1 MLVKNFQNVFTA
13 PDKEL
18 FKFDDEATLCRDK
31 DPDEEQDDDE
41 DDDDLP

>member
-18 FKFDDEATLCRDK
+18 FKFDDDATECRDEDQK
-31 DPDEEQDDDE
+31 SDDE
-41 DDDDLP
+41 DDENKKAS